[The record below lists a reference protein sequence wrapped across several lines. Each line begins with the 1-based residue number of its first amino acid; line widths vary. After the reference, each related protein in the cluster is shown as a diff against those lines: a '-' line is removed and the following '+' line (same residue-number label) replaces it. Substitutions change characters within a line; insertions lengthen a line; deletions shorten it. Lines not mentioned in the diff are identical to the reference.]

1 MSDSDLVLSDFSV
14 RYGQIT
20 AVDSISLAV
29 EHGSIVAVLGA
40 NGAGKT
46 STLTALAGA
55 SLGKVSGTV
64 ELFGGRLNIR
74 HAHRV
79 VRAGMVL
86 VPEGRQVFAPLSVQD
101 NLLVGGYTRGGLGGR
116 GTGRGGGGGGVDAT
130 MAEIY
135 DMFPV
140 LHERRNSPAG
150 LLSGGEQ
157 QMLAFGRAMMSQ
169 PKLILMDEPSMG
181 LAPVVVDRVMAALRR
196 INERGTSILV
206 VEQNAAAVLEVAHH
220 AYVLSRGRITHS
232 GPAAEVKES
241 PIVAQSFLGLD
252 DDNEQTGEREAASAA
267 S

>member
-55 SLGKVSGTV
+55 SLGRVSGTV

-79 VRAGMVL
+79 VRSGMVL

-101 NLLVGGYTRGGLGGR
+101 NLLVGGYIRGGMGSR
-116 GTGRGGGGGGVDAT
+116 GTGGVDAT

-252 DDNEQTGEREAASAA
+252 DDNEQTHEPEAASAA

>member
-46 STLTALAGA
+46 SMLTALAGA
-55 SLGKVSGTV
+55 SLGRASGTV

-101 NLLVGGYTRGGLGGR
+101 NLLVGGYIQGGIAGR
-116 GTGRGGGGGGVDAT
+116 GTGGGADAT

>member
-20 AVDSISLAV
+20 AVGSISLAV

-64 ELFGGRLNIR
+64 ELFGERLNVR
-74 HAHRV
+74 RAHRV
-79 VRAGMVL
+79 VRSGMVL

-101 NLLVGGYTRGGLGGR
+101 NLLVGGYIRGGMRSRGAGR
-116 GTGRGGGGGGVDAT
+116 VDAV
-130 MAEIY
+130 MGEIY

-140 LHERRNSPAG
+140 LHERRYSPAG

-232 GPAAEVKES
+232 GPASEVKES

-252 DDNEQTGEREAASAA
+252 DNDDEQAGEREAASAA